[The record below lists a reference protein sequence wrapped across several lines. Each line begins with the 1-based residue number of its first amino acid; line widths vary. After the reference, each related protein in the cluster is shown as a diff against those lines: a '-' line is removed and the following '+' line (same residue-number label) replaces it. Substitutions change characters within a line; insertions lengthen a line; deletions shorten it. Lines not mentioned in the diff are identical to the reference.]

1 MTQEK
6 RSVWDWKG
14 RVPVIDISAME
25 TQRKLKTIAT
35 KRIEARRAAGD
46 TNIDIKGTSRR
57 ADEILRTRKSLPVEG
72 REAGQAASEK
82 RRAASKAAI

>member
-1 MTQEK
+1 MTVVNPFLWRTNPRQVDTTDLERETRLK
-6 RSVWDWKG
+6 A
-14 RVPVIDISAME
+14 IS
-25 TQRKLKTIAT
+25 T